1 MMPRKR
7 ETKRD
12 TRPMRRPQ
20 EDYSMLKRLPA
31 ACCAALT
38 AASMALAPVPAQAD
52 VSAGSEPVVRIGDS
66 WVILAGSSLK
76 STLEGWTRAAGWTLV
91 WDSPIDFRV
100 RASASYKGSFKAS
113 ATALLDSINR
123 ENPELAPQ
131 FYNGNKVLHVS
142 SNPLTSN

>member
-1 MMPRKR
+1 MRNDNEDIRPTGGLHE
-7 ETKRD
+7 ETK
-12 TRPMRRPQ
+12 
-20 EDYSMLKRLPA
+20 MLKSLST
-31 ACCAALT
+31 ACCAAIT
-38 AASMALAPVPAQAD
+38 AAVMAMSTAPAHAD
-52 VSAGSEPVVRIGDS
+52 ISTGSEPVVKVGDS

-91 WDSPIDFRV
+91 WDSPIDYRV

-131 FYNGNKVLHVS
+131 FYNGNRVLHVS
-142 SNPLTSN
+142 NNPLTSN